1 MEYINII
8 QVKINSFIT
17 ANIDNNWMG
26 ILYLT
31 PNAPVNSGLGIYRFK
46 DGTRNI
52 EEAEARGNKEMLQ
65 ELNEDYTR
73 WDMVDKI
80 GNVYNRLVLFNSKQY
95 YAHIDT
101 FGTTKENGC
110 LYQVFSFSTER

>member
-1 MEYINII
+1 
-8 QVKINSFIT
+8 
-17 ANIDNNWMG
+17 MG

-31 PNAPVNSGLGIYRFK
+31 PNAPVNSGLGIYKFK

-95 YAHIDT
+95 YAHIDN
-101 FGTTKENGC
+101 FWNDQRKWISISSIFFFNREIIK
-110 LYQVFSFSTER
+110 

>member
-1 MEYINII
+1 
-8 QVKINSFIT
+8 
-17 ANIDNNWMG
+17 MG

-31 PNAPVNSGLGIYRFK
+31 PNAPVNSGLGIYKFK

-95 YAHIDT
+95 YAHIDN